1 VKLALAWV
9 ELELGEERSGCGRSA
24 AVWSGCVWCRVH
36 GVIHEVFNF
45 YSLRSKFF
53 EHAVA
58 ALEALRACT
67 HYERSKGLC
76 LTRLPA
82 YSYIARL
89 AA

>member
-9 ELELGEERSGCGRSA
+9 ELGKERSGWGRSA
-24 AVWSGCVWCRVH
+24 AVRRGCGWCRVH
-36 GVIHEVFNF
+36 GVIHEVFIF

-89 AA
+89 PS